1 MKITSAIFY
10 LLIGTGIGII
20 VASDFH
26 CEGSKDTVTTT
37 SDTSITNNQTTD
49 STVQGTK
56 GKDSLVYVPIPI
68 YLSDTFLQSVD
79 SGAII
84 RDYFQTKVYTNRYI
98 TDQLDETIIDTV
110 TGNAI
115 TGRKRLF
122 TVTCYDTTINTVT
135 TITKSSDGLYLG
147 AETNLNLIGPDIQFI
162 KGRWSYGGNVK
173 FDPSEFKAK
182 ELNLRINYKL
192 IGK

>member
-1 MKITSAIFY
+1 MKITSTIFY
-10 LLIGTGIGII
+10 LLIGTAIGII

-26 CEGSKDTVTTT
+26 CGGSKDTVTTT
-37 SDTSITNNQTTD
+37 SDTSITKNQTTD

-56 GKDSLVYVPIPI
+56 GKDSLVYVPIPV

-122 TVTCYDTTINTVT
+122 TITCYDTVINTT
-135 TITKSSDGLYLG
+135 KTITKSANGLYIGAQLSQKDIAPSVMYLRGRSAYGLG
-147 AETNLNLIGPDIQFI
+147 YGLNNKEI
-162 KGRWSYGGNVK
+162 KGYYFYR
-173 FDPSEFKAK
+173 
-182 ELNLRINYKL
+182 LRK
-192 IGK
+192 